1 MLIKATED
9 GSRPCPRS
17 SLMLSTLA
25 RRRPSGSRHGVEIC
39 LSSHHPT
46 RRMKFNAVAAGFF
59 TSQPS
64 SGDISKFPQ
73 KMRRFISKSLAKN
86 KDFSQPYFIFQRVF
100 SGLTGRFVFQMPGAL
115 KASTT
120 SWFWCMVATAMIE
133 KESAKNQI
141 SPVTPSGQSY
151 PNTTARQRDPS

>member
-1 MLIKATED
+1 
-9 GSRPCPRS
+9 
-17 SLMLSTLA
+17 
-25 RRRPSGSRHGVEIC
+25 
-39 LSSHHPT
+39 
-46 RRMKFNAVAAGFF
+46 MKFNAVAAGFF

-73 KMRRFISKSLAKN
+73 KMRQFISKSLAEN

-120 SWFWCMVATAMIE
+120 SWFWCMVVEAKIANGSGPRRRPGWLPARANGLNRYRD
-133 KESAKNQI
+133 SAHFEVSSQ
-141 SPVTPSGQSY
+141 P
-151 PNTTARQRDPS
+151 